1 MNKYIRVITTVSTLL
16 LPLTSFANTSYVT
29 AEHHY
34 RVNNRFHSNRLGFIY
49 DFDTGLKF
57 DLGVNLVNR
66 VRDAVGDLDDITSA
80 SEYFE
85 VGYDYR
91 INDHWSIMP
100 SFQFKLYTGVGDD
113 EDFNGEIGDNG
124 AAGARYIP
132 GLKIKYYVND
142 DVILFTKYQYEK
154 RMFSHKKGVAKD
166 DNTYRDIIQVGVS
179 YQINRELFVEY
190 SAEYQDATYT
200 LYDNKESNYE
210 QGAFVYYRPSHDFQP
225 YLGVEDT
232 AVATDSDTREATVTV
247 GLNYY
252 F

>member
-1 MNKYIRVITTVSTLL
+1 MNKYLRVIPVVSTLL
-16 LPLTSFANTSYVT
+16 LPLTSFANTSYLT

-34 RVNNRFHSNRLGFIY
+34 RMNNRFHSNRLGY
-49 DFDTGLKF
+49 VYKFDKGLKF

-66 VRDAVGDLDDITSA
+66 VRDDVDDITSA

-100 SFQFKLYTGVGDD
+100 SLRFKLYTGVGDD

-132 GLKIKYYVND
+132 GLKIKYHLND
-142 DVILFTKYQYEK
+142 DILLFTKYQYEK
-154 RMFSHKKGVAKD
+154 RTFSYKKYNEKD
-166 DNTYRDIIQVGVS
+166 DNTYRDIFQVGAS
-179 YQINRELFVEY
+179 YRINGELSVEY
-190 SAEYQDATYT
+190 SAEYQDATYA
-200 LYDNKESNYE
+200 LYDNKQSNYE
-210 QGAFVYYRPSHDFQP
+210 QGAFVYYRPTHDFQP
-225 YLGVEDT
+225 FLGIEDT